1 MVSLEI
7 QYRPFWLLW
16 FKRTIRRS
24 FPVQYTEL
32 SKKQFIA
39 VNLLATGETGDISF
53 LSAMTGFSRKM
64 VQRLGKFQRY
74 KLFEVF
80 EGFGIEKPYNAFI
93 IKSLPAGGKNFFP
106 PNPKLAGMTF
116 GQYIFAE
123 TLHNTWQASREKT
136 DLARFV
142 ACIYLPPGKTFSEN
156 MVTEN
161 AALFAK
167 TDIKTLNAVSTNWKL
182 ISKWLSEAYPLLFI
196 SDETSSAEVSP
207 PVSGGG
213 PRVLGGGGKGGNN
226 TWIKI
231 FDSVVGDDLV
241 NSDRYSALP
250 VNTVFRFL
258 TARIKQNMKR
268 KN

>member
-24 FPVQYTEL
+24 FPVQYSEL

-74 KLFEVF
+74 KLFGVF

-93 IKSLPAGGKNFFP
+93 IKSVKAGGKTFLP
-106 PNPKLAGMTF
+106 PKPKLAGMTF
-116 GQYIFAE
+116 GQYVFAE
-123 TLHNTWQASREKT
+123 TLHNTWQTSREKT

-142 ACIYLPPGKTFSEN
+142 ACIYLPMGKTFSEN

-167 TDIKTLNAVSTNWKL
+167 TDVKTLNAISTNWKL

-196 SDETSSAEVSP
+196 SDEPGTRSRSVGTEPGTS
-207 PVSGGG
+207 
-213 PRVLGGGGKGGNN
+213 N

-268 KN
+268 KK